1 MSAKSLL
8 AQVRKEMFEIK
19 IKQDELEQ
27 MKMGL
32 LPKAVT
38 YSDDKVQVSAKTD
51 RISKTLANADS
62 LEEYISL
69 SVDNL
74 KERYQK
80 AYRLV
85 EGLTDTTQRQILHLY
100 FLSKDV
106 YTMEQI
112 ADILGYSVRQ
122 IYRIYKEAMEKLD
135 GSV

>member
-32 LPKAVT
+32 LPKAVA
-38 YSDDKVQVSAKTD
+38 YNSDKVQVSAKTD

-69 SVDNL
+69 SVENL
-74 KERYQK
+74 KERYRK

-135 GSV
+135 GSI

>member
-32 LPKAVT
+32 LPKAVA
-38 YSDDKVQVSAKTD
+38 YNSDKVQVSTKTD